1 MNRNIYAVD
10 RLVAL
15 AALLL
20 LLGNPALSHA
30 DAMQMQ
36 LVNINGEEEPLSNYI
51 GQGDWVVVN
60 VWSPSCSACVLEIPR
75 LKRFMQRNPE
85 IPVLGITLDFPSF
98 DYGDMNIL
106 RDFVSTTPLNY
117 PLFLADH
124 EQASEVIGR
133 HLVGIPLVAIY
144 RPDGKPVARWPGVI
158 EIDEIEKLI
167 QDYEEDT
174 DPLSAG
180 FE

>member
-1 MNRNIYAVD
+1 MPDLIKKFT
-10 RLVAL
+10 
-15 AALLL
+15 LLL
-20 LLGNPALSHA
+20 MICSSVIARA

-36 LVNINGEEEPLSNYI
+36 LVNIQGEKEPLSNYI

-60 VWSPSCSACVLEIPR
+60 VWSPSCGACVLEIPR
-75 LKRFMQRNPE
+75 LKQFMQRNPD

-98 DYGDMNIL
+98 GYGDINIL
-106 RDFVSTTPLNY
+106 RDFVSTTPLDY
-117 PLFLADH
+117 PLFLADQA
-124 EQASEVIGR
+124 QASEAIGR

-158 EIDEIEKLI
+158 EINEIENLI
-167 QDYEEDT
+167 KTYEEDT

>member
-1 MNRNIYAVD
+1 MQSLIKQIV
-10 RLVAL
+10 LIGL
-15 AALLL
+15 I
-20 LLGNPALSHA
+20 GNPALINA
-30 DAMQMQ
+30 DAMNMQ
-36 LVNINGEEEPLSNYI
+36 LENLHGEKESLSSYL
-51 GQGDWVVVN
+51 GQGDWVVIN
-60 VWSPSCSACVLEIPR
+60 VWSPSCSACVLELPR

-85 IPVLGITLDFPSF
+85 VPVLGITLDFPSF
-98 DYGDMNIL
+98 GYGDMNIL
-106 RDFVSTTPLNY
+106 RDFVSRNPLNY

-124 EQASEVIGR
+124 DQASEAIGR
-133 HLVGIPLVAIY
+133 HLVGIPLIAIY

-167 QDYEEDT
+167 STYEENT

>member
-1 MNRNIYAVD
+1 MRNLIKSIALFALIGSSAVT
-10 RLVAL
+10 
-15 AALLL
+15 
-20 LLGNPALSHA
+20 NA
-30 DAMQMQ
+30 DALDMQ
-36 LVNINGEEEPLSNYI
+36 LVNLSGDTEPLSNYL

-60 VWSPSCSACVLEIPR
+60 VWSPSCSACVLELPR
-75 LKRFMQRNPE
+75 LKKFMQRNPE
-85 IPVLGITLDFPSF
+85 VAVLGITLDFPSF
-98 DYGDMNIL
+98 GYGDMNIL
-106 RDFVSTTPLNY
+106 RDFVSRNPLNY

-124 EQASEVIGR
+124 DQASEAIGR
-133 HLVGIPLVAIY
+133 HLVGIPLIAIY

-167 QDYEEDT
+167 SNYKEDT